1 LRRTFSDNAVDYG
14 FVNVAI
20 DRPKRS
26 ATITLHGPDQA
37 PPANTEALAALGA
50 AFWPLQIARELDDA
64 ILHLR
69 NNEFE
74 IGTLVFKS
82 AGDVDRVLAHDGF
95 LAANADHWL
104 VNEIQQLWKNVL
116 KRVDVTSRSLVA
128 MIEPGSCFAGTLA
141 ELAFACDRSYMLI
154 GQREG
159 ENKPPAT
166 FALSALNFGTY
177 PMSNALT
184 RLQSRFLGEP
194 ERADAAQ
201 HKAGD
206 KLDAQEAE
214 TLGLVTFA
222 LDDID
227 WDDEIRVFME
237 ERTSFS
243 PDALTGMEANL
254 RFGGPETMESKIF
267 ARLTA
272 WQNWIFQR
280 PNAVGDEGALKRYG
294 TGQKAA
300 FDMRRV

>member
-1 LRRTFSDNAVDYG
+1 
-14 FVNVAI
+14 
-20 DRPKRS
+20 
-26 ATITLHGPDQA
+26 LHGPDQA
-37 PPANTEALAALGA
+37 PPANVDALTALGA

-82 AGDVDRVLAHDGF
+82 AGDVDRVLAYDAF
-95 LAANADHWL
+95 LADNAAYWL
-104 VNEIQQLWKNVL
+104 VGEIRALWKNVL
-116 KRVDVTSRSLVA
+116 KRVDVTSRSLVTL
-128 MIEPGSCFAGTLA
+128 IEPGSCFAGTLA
-141 ELAFACDRSYMLI
+141 EVAFACDRSYMLI

-159 ENKPPAT
+159 DNKAPANV
-166 FALSALNFGTY
+166 ALSALNFGAY
-177 PMSNALT
+177 PMSNDLT

-194 ERADAAQ
+194 ARVEEA
-201 HKAGD
+201 KAKLGA
-206 KLDAQEAE
+206 KLDGPDAE

-237 ERTSFS
+237 ERLSFS

-254 RFGGPETMESKIF
+254 RFGGPETMETKIF

-280 PNAVGDEGALKRYG
+280 PNAVGNDGALKRYG